1 MKKINFA
8 IYNYNFLRIIEPNKQ
23 LQMEFP
29 EWQVVDVEES
39 FNNRQFLL
47 GDILLSDYN
56 TPYQFENAKK
66 KKYWQVQVVKP
77 QDEVYVMRVAN
88 VTNVTITDEH
98 LKSKNYADYRNC
110 LVIIDNRPGIQ
121 RIAIERK
128 TKAFSDTKTVAG
140 ILEASLCKL
149 LRQKLLKVK
158 LTAVYG
164 TNVFWTTLNDYPD
177 GFRKVRFH
185 FPHLNLERLTKV
197 MDKYL
202 KTAREDWDSDL
213 DFSFGAN
220 EGGVVK
226 IDSNN
231 ERQRALVE
239 GASGG
244 GVWIEMYP
252 KGKRRPVFCGKNQF
266 VVMGVDSKVFEELV
280 SNEQVIPEVG
290 QSAMDKVKL
299 FMKKIPD
306 VFNNQ
311 DSTD

>member
-1 MKKINFA
+1 MKKLKFA

-23 LQMEFP
+23 LQLEFP
-29 EWQVVDVEES
+29 EWQKVDVEES
-39 FNNRQFLL
+39 FENRQQMF
-47 GDILLSDYN
+47 GDILQSDYH
-56 TPYQFENAKK
+56 TPYQFESARGKQ
-66 KKYWQVQVVKP
+66 YWHRQVVKP

-88 VTNVTITDEH
+88 VTNVTITDEQ
-98 LKSKNYADYRNC
+98 LKSKDYADYRNC
-110 LVIIDNRPGIQ
+110 LVIVDNRPGIQ
-121 RIAIERK
+121 RVAIERK

-140 ILEASLCKL
+140 ILETSLCKL

-185 FPHLNLERLTKV
+185 FPPLSLERLTKV

-226 IDSNN
+226 IDPDN
-231 ERQRALVE
+231 ERQRALVK

-252 KGKRRPVFCGKNQF
+252 KGKRRPVYCGKNQF
-266 VVMGVDSKVFEELV
+266 VVMNVDSEVFDELV
-280 SNEQVIPEVG
+280 SDQRVIPNVG
-290 QSAMDKVKL
+290 SSAMDKVKQ
-299 FMKKIPD
+299 FMKQVPD

-311 DSTD
+311 DKAD

>member
-1 MKKINFA
+1 MKKIKFA

-29 EWQVVDVEES
+29 DWQVVDVEES
-39 FNNRQFLL
+39 FRNRQQVL
-47 GDILLSDYN
+47 GDILQSDFHA
-56 TPYQFENAKK
+56 PYQFVNAKK
-66 KKYWQVQVVKP
+66 KEYWHRQVVKP

-88 VTNVTITDEH
+88 ITNVTITDEH
-98 LKSKNYADYRNC
+98 LKSKKYADYRNC

-140 ILEASLCKL
+140 ILEASLSKL
-149 LRQKLLKVK
+149 LCQKLLKVK

-164 TNVFWTTLNDYPD
+164 TSVFWTTLNDYPD

-226 IDSNN
+226 IDPAN

-244 GVWIEMYP
+244 GIWIEMYP
-252 KGKRRPVFCGKNQF
+252 KGKRRPVYCGKDQF
-266 VVMGVDSKVFEELV
+266 VVLGIDSEVFDELV
-280 SNEQVIPEVG
+280 SDQRVISDVG
-290 QSAMDKVKL
+290 QSAMDKVKV
-299 FMKKIPD
+299 FMKQVPD

-311 DSTD
+311 DKAD

>member
-23 LQMEFP
+23 LRMEFP

-39 FNNRQFLL
+39 FNNRQDLL
-47 GDILLSDYN
+47 GNILLSDYN

-66 KKYWQVQVVKP
+66 KKYWHVQVVKP

-98 LKSKNYADYRNC
+98 LKSKKYADYRNC

-149 LRQKLLKVK
+149 LSQNLLKVK
-158 LTAVYG
+158 LTAVYD

-226 IDSNN
+226 IDPNN

-239 GASGG
+239 GASGTG
-244 GVWIEMYP
+244 IWIEMYP
-252 KGKRRPVFCGKNQF
+252 KEKRRPVFCGKNQF
-266 VVMGVDSKVFEELV
+266 VVMGIDSKVFEELV

-299 FMKKIPD
+299 FMKQIPD

>member
-1 MKKINFA
+1 MKKLKFA

-23 LQMEFP
+23 LQLEFP
-29 EWQVVDVEES
+29 EWQKVDVEES
-39 FNNRQFLL
+39 FENRQQMF
-47 GDILLSDYN
+47 GDILQSDYH
-56 TPYQFENAKK
+56 TPYQFESARGKQ
-66 KKYWQVQVVKP
+66 YWHRQVVKP

-88 VTNVTITDEH
+88 VTNVTITDEQ
-98 LKSKNYADYRNC
+98 LKSKDYADYRNC
-110 LVIIDNRPGIQ
+110 LVIVDNRPGIQ
-121 RIAIERK
+121 RVAIERK

-140 ILEASLCKL
+140 ILETSLCKL

-185 FPHLNLERLTKV
+185 FPPLNLERLTKV

-220 EGGVVK
+220 EGGEVK
-226 IDSNN
+226 IDPDN
-231 ERQRALVE
+231 ERQRALVK

-252 KGKRRPVFCGKNQF
+252 KGKRRPVYCGKNQF
-266 VVMGVDSKVFEELV
+266 VVMNVDSEVFDELV
-280 SNEQVIPEVG
+280 SDQRVIPNVG
-290 QSAMDKVKL
+290 SSAMDKVKQ
-299 FMKKIPD
+299 FMKQVPD

-311 DSTD
+311 DKAD